1 MTTAAYRPLISV
13 YTEKNESSGT
23 SIKLPVVF
31 RAPIR
36 TDIVQYVHTNIRK
49 NSRQPYGVS
58 KEAGH
63 QTSAESWGTGR
74 AVARIPRVRGGGTH
88 RSGQGA
94 FGNMCRGGRMFGP
107 IRVWRRWHR
116 KVNRNQRRYAV
127 VSAIA
132 ASGVPA
138 LVMSKGHSVNE
149 VPEFPLVVSDKV
161 QELSKTK
168 QAVEFLKKINAWK
181 DVERVYK
188 SKHFRAGKGK
198 LRNRRRVQRLGPVVV
213 YGNDSG
219 LTRAFRNIPGVE
231 TINVEKL
238 NLLRLAPGGHVGRFI
253 IWTESAFRKLDE
265 IYGTWKAESKLKRD
279 YNLPQPKMA
288 NTDLS
293 RILKSDEIQSVLR
306 PRNTKVV
313 HRSIKRNPLKSSVVM
328 RRLNPHALILKT
340 QARANNE
347 ARRKAREL
355 VRQSKSG
362 KKVDQKLL
370 NKSAK
375 VLGLKLRKYKEYKA
389 EKAKKTAAK

>member
-1 MTTAAYRPLISV
+1 
-13 YTEKNESSGT
+13 
-23 SIKLPVVF
+23 
-31 RAPIR
+31 
-36 TDIVQYVHTNIRK
+36 
-49 NSRQPYGVS
+49 
-58 KEAGH
+58 
-63 QTSAESWGTGR
+63 
-74 AVARIPRVRGGGTH
+74 
-88 RSGQGA
+88 
-94 FGNMCRGGRMFGP
+94 MFGP

-328 RRLNPHALILKT
+328 RRLNPHALILKS